1 MINENI
7 LAQEYL
13 NGENINKKILYRIC
27 FILSKWFKEHPDGN
41 EKEEEISLCIRRNI
55 FKWAGANHIK
65 IDFYL
70 NACIT
75 KALDDPKR
83 LTSDNPIRIS
93 KEDVG
98 AIVERFDTHNVRLLA
113 LAMLCYAKQ
122 FADSNKQFSIS
133 LLALSDWTKIH
144 SSAISGRHIKELVD
158 FGYISKV
165 NENLKEA
172 LSWNNTCKNKINKYQ
187 IKVPIS
193 NVGEYTLEGN
203 DILGLYKQIF
213 K

>member
-13 NGENINKKILYRIC
+13 EGKNINKKILYRIC
-27 FILSKWFKEHPDGN
+27 FILAKWFKEHPEGN
-41 EKEEEISLCIRRNI
+41 DKEQEISLCIRKNI
-55 FKWAGANHIK
+55 FKWANKNKIE

-75 KALDDPKR
+75 KALEDSKR
-83 LTSDNPIRIS
+83 LTSDNPIRVS
-93 KEDVG
+93 GDDV
-98 AIVERFDTHNVRLLA
+98 AVIVERFDAYNVRLLA

-122 FADSNKQFSIS
+122 FADANNQFSIS
-133 LLALSDWTKIH
+133 LLALSDWTRIH
-144 SSAISGRHIKELVD
+144 TSAISGRHIKELID

-165 NENLKEA
+165 NENAKEV
-172 LSWNNTCKNKINKYQ
+172 LSWSNTCKNKINRYQ

-193 NVGEYTLEGN
+193 NIGEYTLEGN
-203 DILGLYKQIF
+203 DIRGLYKQIF